1 MKNSVCFIGRRKTM
15 ETENQSNIDESYEE
29 YLLWTDVNKADSKKS
44 NRHK

>member
-1 MKNSVCFIGRRKTM
+1 M

-44 NRHK
+44 NSR